1 MHDLKSIPGY
11 SPAVGTEIFADC
23 RRARRLPIWMAP
35 ALMLAAACSTAS
47 VRANG
52 YKNPYSVYYNEIG
65 LPQLISIAPTINGSG
80 VDVMQPEASQG
91 WNYNV
96 EGDEFEVNPA
106 SVNQPAA
113 NFSYLSYSGTNTTTF
128 VSGLESNHADMVA
141 GLFYGNNETY
151 TYDNTHTG
159 VAWGVSHIYSVD
171 ASVALNYYNGG
182 PQYTPFILPYYYYP
196 NGGEPAAPTSTP
208 LIVNDS
214 WVANPGTVSDG
225 SYVQGLDQCAAKFNM
240 LFINAIGNGTPNGP
254 SKISPPATMY
264 NGIAVADYN
273 GTETNGVFSP
283 ASGAPATWVGPT
295 PGGRSKPDI
304 TAPTPYTDTSFT
316 TPIVSGVAALLTQ
329 AAMDN
334 VGGTGTAGNATDM
347 RAIKALLLN
356 GAVKPQGWTNNYT
369 RVLSGTGTSQTQT
382 LTYLAPSN
390 VTSTPL
396 DPRYGA
402 GVVNALNSYENLAGG
417 EHNFNGSVSAAYT
430 AGVALSFSFDSA
442 AASYEPGPE
451 GWNLASIS
459 NSSGTNVSQ
468 HYMFNLAG
476 SVRTTYTLT
485 ATLAWNLDASATS
498 INNLYLALVN
508 SAGTVVG
515 QSNSNIDNVQQLYLN
530 GLTAGAYD
538 LEVLK
543 PGGTM
548 VSNAETYALA
558 YNFVAAPEPSC
569 ALLLTAAL
577 GLALLAPRYRRR
589 IHTTSGHR

>member
-52 YKNPYSVYYNEIG
+52 SINPYSVYYNEIG
-65 LPQLISIAPTINGSG
+65 LPQLIRIAPTINGSG

-91 WNYNV
+91 WASNN
-96 EGDEFEVNPA
+96 GAEFEVNPA

-113 NFSYLSYSGTNTTTF
+113 NFSYLGASITNTTTF
-128 VSGLESNHADMVA
+128 VSLQESSHADMVA
-141 GLFYGNNETY
+141 GLFYGNNQTY
-151 TYDNTHTG
+151 SDHTHTG

-171 ASVALNYYNGG
+171 ASVALGYYIGG
-182 PQYTPFILPYYYYP
+182 PQYTPFILPNYYYP

-264 NGIAVADYN
+264 NGIAVAAYN

-304 TAPTPYTDTSFT
+304 TAPTPYMDTSFT

-334 VGGTGTAGNATDM
+334 VGGAGTAGNATDM

-417 EHNFNGSVSAAYT
+417 EHNFNGSASAAYT
-430 AGVALSFSFDSA
+430 AGVAPSLSFDSA
-442 AASYEPGPE
+442 AATYELGQE

-577 GLALLAPRYRRR
+577 GLALLAPRHRRR